1 MSTATTQVGAIAR
14 RSVVRTSRQPASII
28 PPLVFPIALMAVNAG
43 GLASTTELPGFPTE
57 SFLAFALGDL
67 HPHDVDRKST
77 RLNSSH
83 WITSRMPS
91 SA

>member
-43 GLASTTELPGFPTE
+43 GLASSTELPGFPTE
-57 SFLAFALGDL
+57 SFSRS
-67 HPHDVDRKST
+67 PSPCR
-77 RLNSSH
+77 SSRARC
-83 WITSRMPS
+83 SRR
-91 SA
+91 